1 MLFSF
6 CNPSAACGVAVGSE
20 SDDGVGV
27 VEVGVLRV
35 LDAFSEDT
43 GLLLHPASKA
53 IKDSS
58 MICFLGMRNTFL
70 VVTL

>member
-1 MLFSF
+1 M
-6 CNPSAACGVAVGSE
+6 AVVSE
-20 SDDGVGV
+20 SGDGVGV
-27 VEVGVLRV
+27 VGAGVLRV

-53 IKDSS
+53 IKDIS